1 MRRLFLWWRF
11 EGKYIPRNIKY
22 GIKNTLRWLPTIWK
36 DRDWDGDY
44 IFDILAKK
52 LEHQSD
58 YIAKRDWHKRA
69 QRDAETMRL
78 VVKLIRLVQDE
89 TYAMEYMEY
98 EDKQFHF
105 DAIPDSTRYALRT
118 ELHSE
123 RYQEFFDKYSRQYK
137 LLMAGKIN
145 TAWGYDIQEMED
157 STKALVLAHH
167 NHNRCRKLLF
177 SIMEQN
183 IEGWWD

>member
-36 DRDWDGDY
+36 DRDWDGNY

-58 YIAKRDWHKRA
+58 YIGKRDWHTGAK
-69 QRDAETMRL
+69 RDAEMMRL

-89 TYAMEYMEY
+89 TYAMEYMDY
-98 EDKQFHF
+98 EEKKFHF
-105 DAIPDSTRYALRT
+105 DELQGGDFFELRV
-118 ELHSE
+118 ENISE
-123 RYQEFFDKYSRQYK
+123 RYQEFFDKYPRQYK
-137 LLMAGKIN
+137 ALMQGKID
-145 TAWGYDIQEMED
+145 TWGHDIREMDD
-157 STKALVLAHH
+157 STKALILARH

-183 IEGWWD
+183 IEAWWD